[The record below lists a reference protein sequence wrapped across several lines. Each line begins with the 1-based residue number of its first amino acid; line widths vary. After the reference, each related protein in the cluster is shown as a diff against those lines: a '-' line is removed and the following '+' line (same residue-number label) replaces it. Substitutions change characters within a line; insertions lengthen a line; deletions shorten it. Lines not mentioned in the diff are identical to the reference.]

1 MSKDGPEDSVFL
13 LGSNEES
20 SEDEEYID
28 DNQAYAKFTLI
39 EGDALDQLEQFVTVK
54 AKASAKRR
62 AVYVYGLLFMALVI
76 GISILAS
83 VRKRHPNAVT
93 SSSDDLGVSTLLFTT
108 QPPLINQSTKGQTTS
123 DIFTSL
129 SASKT
134 SPTTSSATSSQQ
146 TANETTSRPL
156 IITSRQQTSS
166 TTPAVATTTI
176 QVQTPSLATPT
187 PQQRTTSSPEQTSAD
202 QTTTIDL
209 KAHVCHSIKASK
221 PGKPRPQP
229 AYRQCAEHA
238 MLNQSY
244 LCRAT
249 PVSPSALNIV
259 VVGDFG
265 RDGMCCQVDVALE
278 MALASAKLDADLI
291 ISTGDNFYPSGLQF
305 VGDLQSKTSFSNVYT
320 SLQPLQKD
328 WYAVLG
334 NHDVRGSVE
343 AQLSLNV
350 NDSFWNMPSRYYTKT
365 FETNSVSVQFI
376 FIDTNLMLVGLESN
390 NTHQLAWLNETL
402 DKSTAD
408 WIIMVGHHPVIT
420 AGTHKKELIKQKN
433 ADRPSSYVADYLL
446 PLFDKYNVAAYFCGH
461 DHDLQHLQVA
471 NISTQLFV
479 TGAGSMI
486 RDPLEYANETAE
498 LVQGFG
504 LQGYMTASLNATHMQ
519 VQMLDY
525 VGVLHYT
532 YLIPRL

>member
-1 MSKDGPEDSVFL
+1 MMAKAASDGLYDSVFL
-13 LGSNEES
+13 LDSDDDLEE
-20 SEDEEYID
+20 ETVV

-39 EGDALDQLEQFVTVK
+39 EGDEAQSDQFVTVK
-54 AKASAKRR
+54 AKAKAKNVRI
-62 AVYVYGLLFMALVI
+62 AVYICGLIVVAIVVGVSI
-76 GISILAS
+76 GSAHT
-83 VRKRHPNAVT
+83 KRHHG
-93 SSSDDLGVSTLLFTT
+93 SSSTASSEGLSVSTSLLFTT
-108 QPPLINQSTKGQTTS
+108 QPQPGVTGQSTSQPASSDASTRTSTTLHSSSTISLSVTTTS
-123 DIFTSL
+123 QEMDSSS
-129 SASKT
+129 SA
-134 SPTTSSATSSQQ
+134 ATSS
-146 TANETTSRPL
+146 
-156 IITSRQQTSS
+156 
-166 TTPAVATTTI
+166 
-176 QVQTPSLATPT
+176 PT
-187 PQQRTTSSPEQTSAD
+187 QTSAE
-202 QTTTIDL
+202 QSTTVNFDAIEVCDTL
-209 KAHVCHSIKASK
+209 KPSSPNNA
-221 PGKPRPQP
+221 RPQP
-229 AYRQCAEHA
+229 VYKPCAQHA
-238 MLNQSY
+238 MLSQAD
-244 LCRAT
+244 LCRTT
-249 PVSPSALNIV
+249 PVSDSALDVIL
-259 VVGDFG
+259 VGDFG
-265 RDGMCCQVDVALE
+265 RDGLCCQVDVAVE
-278 MALASAKLDADLI
+278 MALASTKLNADFI
-291 ISTGDNFYPSGLQF
+291 VSTGDNFYPNGLQF